1 MGGGQDM
8 NEALLCSALTC
19 EYGNHQ
25 AGASSK
31 QHVAMLTSMLQF
43 FKHPGKKDYSC
54 FFSHKNMKQLEN
66 IFEISRAIS

>member
-54 FFSHKNMKQLEN
+54 FFFPQKYETAGKY
-66 IFEISRAIS
+66 F